1 MTGLETLGQLT
12 PRGNRVL
19 ATAATLALPLTSA
32 HRMVDRV
39 HHHAADVRPTTQP
52 AGASRLA
59 EGNFL
64 MGHVPHL
71 SDGCV
76 TFDVEPS
83 DFPGGQLEK
92 RVLTVDRRTDRRS
105 ARGTNDLSATT
116 RHHLNAMQG

>member
-39 HHHAADVRPTTQP
+39 HHHAADVRTTTQP
-52 AGASRLA
+52 TGASRLA

-64 MGHVPHL
+64 MGHIPDL
-71 SDGCV
+71 SDGGI
-76 TFDVEPS
+76 TFDVKPA
-83 DFPGGQLEK
+83 DFSGGQLEK
-92 RVLTVDRRTDRRS
+92 RVFAVDRRADRRGS
-105 ARGTNDLSATT
+105 GRANDLSATT
-116 RHHLNAMQG
+116 RHHFNAVQG